1 MSDIPIAVAGTI
13 SIALIVGLGIFVY
26 PWLLAQRHGA
36 WILALI
42 TVLLAALFV
51 VFQGSDSS
59 RASLVA
65 AAAWA
70 LGPVVAGVI
79 VYRLQ
84 RGSR

>member
-1 MSDIPIAVAGTI
+1 MGAIPISVAGTI
-13 SIALIVGLGIFVY
+13 SIALIVALGIFVY

-36 WILALI
+36 WILALM
-42 TVLLAALFV
+42 TALLAAVFIF
-51 VFQGSDSS
+51 FQGSDSS
-59 RASLVA
+59 SASLVA

-79 VYRLQ
+79 VHRLQ